1 MWEPEDIGQS
11 SMFRK
16 LKAIYFVLLFY
27 VAQLKQNRV
36 KILTD
41 NQGTARIVAI
51 GSSKI
56 YLQAPAIDIFNLCP
70 VKQHRSGSAMDPKV
84 A

>member
-16 LKAIYFVLLFY
+16 LKAIYFVLLFD

-36 KILTD
+36 KIYC
-41 NQGTARIVAI
+41 RIVAI

-56 YLQAPAIDIFNLCP
+56 NLQAPAIDIFNLCP